1 MSLVVCLALA
11 SSVRPSHGS
20 ATVNMLLLLRLSVIT
35 YVAAVWAGPAETV
48 LGVAGRRVALPCRV
62 ATAKPGDV
70 HVCWGRGQPAVF
82 SCHNMLLNAAG
93 ARVTYKTSYRYSLS
107 STPSGPPALSI
118 YNVRSSDS
126 GLYHCRVQLPGL
138 FNDKTFSV
146 FLIVLKGNLN
156 APPTTQGG
164 TLEAG
169 TGSDVT
175 QILWDSTVDDTTG
188 PAVARVQAPVRRH
201 DGNNLPM
208 FLGNTLRMAFI
219 VFIPAVI
226 LTAAYRMRRS
236 IRKVTIDDDSQSEAA
251 EDDVAL

>member
-1 MSLVVCLALA
+1 
-11 SSVRPSHGS
+11 
-20 ATVNMLLLLRLSVIT
+20 MLLLLRFSVIT

-48 LGVAGRRVALPCRV
+48 VGVAGRRVALPCRV
-62 ATAKPGDV
+62 AAAKRGDV

-93 ARVTYKTSYRYSLS
+93 ARVTYKSSFRYSLS

-146 FLIVLKGNLN
+146 FLIVIKGDGNLN

-164 TLEAG
+164 SLEAG

-188 PAVARVQAPVRRH
+188 PAVARVQGPVRRQ

-208 FLGNTLRMAFI
+208 FLGNTIRMAFI

-226 LTAAYRMRRS
+226 LTAAYKMWRS
-236 IRKVTIDDDSQSEAA
+236 NRKAAIDGNTGDTQSEAA